1 MVAKTAKDKFAIVHT
16 AKNVEYC
23 ILGFRNKNKSEISGD
38 ILKGVIASRSELY
51 SNIFLG
57 NSVLYRYN

>member
-1 MVAKTAKDKFAIVHT
+1 VAKTAKDRFSIVHT

-23 ILGFRNKNKSEISGD
+23 INGFRNKNKSEISGD
-38 ILKGVIASRSELY
+38 ILKVVLASKNELY

-57 NSVLYRYN
+57 ND